1 VDRVVASFLPLSSEA
16 ALQTC
21 RRRSARLRV
30 RAQSESKRN
39 MKRERESR
47 REQEYQVA
55 ATSTPPARLWAASAA
70 EAVAQYVRTFNPK
83 PGSNVILS
91 PVNNQAQ
98 AELFA
103 VTRHGPRRLLSG
115 GER

>member
-1 VDRVVASFLPLSSEA
+1 MNRKPEF
-16 ALQTC
+16 
-21 RRRSARLRV
+21 
-30 RAQSESKRN
+30 
-39 MKRERESR
+39 R
-47 REQEYQVA
+47 REQEFQVA
-55 ATSTPPARLWAASAA
+55 ASSTPPARLWAANAA

-103 VTRHGPRRLLSG
+103 VTQYGPRRLRSG
-115 GER
+115 WDP

>member
-1 VDRVVASFLPLSSEA
+1 LA
-16 ALQTC
+16 
-21 RRRSARLRV
+21 V
-30 RAQSESKRN
+30 RAQSESRRIMN
-39 MKRERESR
+39 REREFR
-47 REQEYQVA
+47 RRQEYQVA

-103 VTRHGPRRLLSG
+103 VTRRGPRRLLPG

>member
-1 VDRVVASFLPLSSEA
+1 M
-16 ALQTC
+16 
-21 RRRSARLRV
+21 
-30 RAQSESKRN
+30 N
-39 MKRERESR
+39 REREFR
-47 REQEYQVA
+47 RRQEYQVA
-55 ATSTPPARLWAASAA
+55 ADVDTPGPAVGAASAA

-115 GER
+115 RRAVT

>member
-1 VDRVVASFLPLSSEA
+1 MS
-16 ALQTC
+16 
-21 RRRSARLRV
+21 
-30 RAQSESKRN
+30 
-39 MKRERESR
+39 
-47 REQEYQVA
+47 REQEFQVA

-70 EAVAQYVRTFNPK
+70 EAVAQYVRTFRPK

-103 VTRHGPRRLLSG
+103 VTQHGPRRLRPG
-115 GER
+115 GDP